1 MSRSDKRGPLPEDAP
16 LAPETVVEEDRSG
29 EHPRSIAS
37 ERVRHS
43 DVRPT
48 LRIEEPAPLV
58 SPGPQAV
65 LEAVFELSRVVHDDA
80 SDEEIAR
87 RYGDVFTRLFPGRH
101 VLVELAGRDEETFHT
116 MFASAATIPG
126 RATVLTRDALEAR
139 AIDPDGLPSGL
150 AIADEFTP
158 AFAPGGCGFDV
169 VMSERDRVIGVVTIE
184 YPPATPIPPEDRTYL
199 VSLVLQL
206 ATSFASA
213 KRKRESRYLK
223 DYAAQ
228 LLDHANALIVVI
240 GRHREI
246 RVVNR
251 AFLAL
256 TGRSR
261 EDFVGRDF
269 AECVAIGD
277 RDQFAPI
284 FANALQGLPATGFET
299 SIARRDGAR
308 ARVALNVASVFGSDN
323 SVEAVIAIGRD
334 LTEVQ
339 RLEEQVLHAG
349 RLATLGQ
356 LAAGVVHELNNPL
369 TSIAVYGDYLL
380 KKFRTTGAE
389 QGDIEK
395 LSRIVESADR
405 ILRFSRDLV
414 AYARPSSESPSLVT
428 INAIVDQ
435 SAVFCEHL
443 LARHKT
449 TVVKSY
455 ADGLPQLMAVR
466 GQLHQVFINLITNA
480 CHAMER
486 APGTLTL
493 ETESDGAGF
502 VIVRI
507 VDTGIGVPKHQ
518 YEQVFEPFF
527 STKGEGKGTGLGL
540 SIVRN
545 IITQHGGS
553 VSLKSEPGVRTAFE
567 VRLPVRH

>member
-1 MSRSDKRGPLPEDAP
+1 MSRRDERPLEEDAP
-16 LAPETVVEEDRSG
+16 DAQSASVIEDDRSG

-48 LRIEEPAPLV
+48 LRVEDGAPV
-58 SPGPQAV
+58 PSPGPQAV

-80 SDEEIAR
+80 TDEEIAR
-87 RYGDVFTRLFPGRH
+87 RYGDVLGRLFPGRR
-101 VLVELAGRDEETFHT
+101 VLVELAGRDEESFHT

-126 RATVLTRDALEAR
+126 RSTVVTREALEAR
-139 AIDPDGLPSGL
+139 ALDPESLPEGLSL
-150 AIADEFTP
+150 AEEFKP
-158 AFAPGGCGFDV
+158 AFDPLASGFDV
-169 VMSERDRVIGVVTIE
+169 VMSERDRILGVVTIE
-184 YPPATPIPPEDRTYL
+184 YPRGADGPVEDRTYL

-206 ATSFASA
+206 STAFASA
-213 KRKRESRYLK
+213 RRRRESRYLK

-269 AECVAIGD
+269 GECVANGD

-284 FANALQGLPATGFET
+284 FANALQGLPASGFET
-299 SIARRDGAR
+299 SIARRDGGR
-308 ARVALNVASVFGSDN
+308 ARVALNVASVFGADN

-334 LTEVQ
+334 LTEVH

-395 LSRIVESADR
+395 LSRIVDSADR

-449 TVVKSY
+449 AVVKNY
-455 ADGLPQLMAVR
+455 AEGLPQLMAVR

-486 APGTLTL
+486 EPGTLTL
-493 ETESDGAGF
+493 ETESDGAY
-502 VIVRI
+502 VLVRI
-507 VDTGIGVPKHQ
+507 VDTGIGVPRHQ

-545 IITQHGGS
+545 IIAQHGGS
-553 VSLKSEPGVRTAFE
+553 VSLTSDPGVATAFE
-567 VRLPVRH
+567 VRLPVKR